1 MTTTTLNELV
11 YSILNTVR
19 GRTSITELIT
29 KELVAYHVRNVRA
42 QLIKQDSNR
51 GYSADPYIIQDL
63 GCLDLEKVDSAECC
77 NGNSGCTVLRT
88 VKAIPS
94 TIEMHHKQLITR
106 VGPIDKTAMPFDW
119 IDYSR
124 VPFIGL
130 NKFTKDRIKAY
141 QMSNNGHIYLITPNL
156 LAKGLKKINVQG
168 VFENPEDAALFT
180 NCEGLSCY
188 NEDSPYPIKSWMI
201 PTITKM
207 VIDMFVNQ
215 QAQAG
220 IDFTNNAKADITPQ
234 TEGN

>member
-1 MTTTTLNELV
+1 MVTTTLNELV

-19 GRTSITELIT
+19 GRTVVSELIT
-29 KELVAYHVRNVRA
+29 KELVAYHIRNVRA

-63 GCLDLEKVDSAECC
+63 GCLDLEKVDTADCC
-77 NGNSGCTVLRT
+77 NDNSDCIVLRT
-88 VKAIPS
+88 VKPIPS

-106 VGPIDKTAMPFDW
+106 VGPIDKTGMSFDW

-130 NKFTKDRIKAY
+130 NKFTKNRIKAY
-141 QMSNNGHIYLITPNL
+141 QMYNNGHIYLITPGI
-156 LAKGLKKINVQG
+156 LAQGLKKINVQG
-168 VFENPEDAALFT
+168 VFENPEDAAT
-180 NCEGLSCY
+180 YTKCDGSSCY
-188 NEDSPYPIKSWMI
+188 NDDTAYPIKSWMI

-215 QAQAG
+215 QSQAG
-220 IDFTNNAKADITPQ
+220 IDFTNNSKIDITPQ